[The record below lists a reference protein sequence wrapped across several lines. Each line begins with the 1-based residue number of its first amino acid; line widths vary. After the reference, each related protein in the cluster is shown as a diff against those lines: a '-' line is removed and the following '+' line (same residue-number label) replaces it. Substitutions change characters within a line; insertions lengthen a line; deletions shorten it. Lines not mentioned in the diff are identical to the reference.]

1 MHRSGR
7 PTRRGAAVQL
17 AADATSAAI
26 SRGRLFMAVMTLA
39 AHLAAGL
46 NLFALSPLLP
56 LAIDDYGI
64 SHWQAGQLVSLPML
78 VGAAIG
84 IPGGKLIARIGVKWA
99 YMGAWVALAL
109 LALAPI
115 VPNYYVLL
123 VLRLAYGVGLALLVV
138 ATGPLVMQWFRPK
151 EMLVINSLNTA
162 ILSGGIAAS
171 TAGAIPL
178 ADLIGWKTTL
188 TVFSSVGILGAI
200 LWPLAP
206 KDRDI
211 GEGRPGIS
219 VREVISVLRMRAVAL
234 LVAAD
239 AGIFIQYTA
248 LTTWLPSFFEEARG
262 IPLEQGGYITSI
274 LPFVGI
280 FAVLAGGAVPLLFE
294 TFSARLSTLGAAG
307 NFLFSNR
314 GILVSSGIL
323 AILGGLGT
331 FLFSS
336 QPGIYVSVVVLG
348 VGSWF
353 YVPTLL
359 TIPMRLSG
367 ATPERVAAVWGS
379 YMTFSGLGMFIFPI
393 LVGGLHDAFTSYH
406 PGFIICAVA
415 SWALLIA
422 GVFLP
427 KDAGTQSS
435 DD

>member
-1 MHRSGR
+1 
-7 PTRRGAAVQL
+7 
-17 AADATSAAI
+17 
-26 SRGRLFMAVMTLA
+26 MAGMTLA

-56 LAIDDYGI
+56 LAIEDYGI
-64 SHWQAGQLVSLPML
+64 SHWEAGMLVSLPML

-84 IPGGKLIARIGVKWA
+84 IPGGKLIARIGVKRA

-123 VLRLAYGVGLALLVV
+123 ILRLAYGVGLALVVV
-138 ATGPLVMQWFRPK
+138 ATGPLVMQWFRPR

-162 ILSGGIAAS
+162 ILSGGIAVS
-171 TAGAIPL
+171 TAGAVPL
-178 ADLIGWKTTL
+178 ADLLGWKMTL
-188 TVFSSVGILGAI
+188 TVFSAVGILGAI

-206 KDRDI
+206 KDRDL
-211 GEGRPGIS
+211 GEERPGIS
-219 VREVISVLRMRAVAL
+219 VREVISVLRTRAVVL
-234 LVAAD
+234 LVVAD

-248 LTTWLPSFFEEARG
+248 LTTWLPSFYEEVRG
-262 IPLEQGGYITSI
+262 IPLEQGGYITSV

-294 TFSARLSTLGAAG
+294 TFRSQLATFGTAG
-307 NFLFSNR
+307 NFLFSSR

-331 FLFSS
+331 FLFSGNA
-336 QPGIYVSVVVLG
+336 GIYVSVVVLG

-359 TIPMRLSG
+359 TIPMRLAG
-367 ATPERVAAVWGS
+367 ATPDRVAAVWGS
-379 YMTFSGLGMFIFPI
+379 FMTFSGLGMFIFPI
-393 LVGGLHDAFTSYH
+393 LVGRLHDASGSFY

-422 GVFLP
+422 GALMP
-427 KDAGTQSS
+427 KDAGSS
-435 DD
+435 AADSN

>member
-1 MHRSGR
+1 
-7 PTRRGAAVQL
+7 
-17 AADATSAAI
+17 
-26 SRGRLFMAVMTLA
+26 MAVMTLA

-56 LAIDDYGI
+56 LTIEEYDI
-64 SHWQAGQLVSLPML
+64 SHWAAGMLVSLPML

-84 IPGGKLIARIGVKWA
+84 IPGGILIARVGVKRA
-99 YMGAWVALAL
+99 YMWAWVAMAL

-115 VPNYYVLL
+115 VPNFYVLL
-123 VLRLAYGVGLALLVV
+123 VLRLAYGVGLALVVV
-138 ATGPLVMQWFRPK
+138 ATGPLVMQWFKPR

-162 ILSGGIAAS
+162 ILSGGVAGS
-171 TAGAIPL
+171 LAGAVPL
-178 ADLIGWKTTL
+178 AELLGWKMTL
-188 TVFSSVGILGAI
+188 TVFSAVGIVGTI

-206 KDRDI
+206 RDRDT
-211 GEGRPGIS
+211 GEERRPGIS
-219 VREVISVLRMRAVAL
+219 VREVVGVLRGRAVAL

-239 AGIFIQYTA
+239 MGIFIQYTA
-248 LTTWLPSFFEEARG
+248 LTTWLPTFYGEERG
-262 IPLEQGGYITSI
+262 ISAQEAGYITSI

-294 TFSARLSTLGAAG
+294 SYRRVFQGFGAVG
-307 NFLFSNR
+307 DFLFSFR
-314 GILVSSGIL
+314 GIMAFSGVL
-323 AILGGLGT
+323 AILGGLGS
-331 FLFSS
+331 FLFGGAL
-336 QPGIYVSVVVLG
+336 GIYVSVVVLG
-348 VGSWF
+348 IGSWF
-353 YVPTLL
+353 YVPALL

-393 LVGGLHDAFTSYH
+393 LVGWLYDNFTSYY

-427 KDAGTQSS
+427 KEAGSQTSDA
-435 DD
+435 